1 MEMAKKREMLNMKS
15 KVSEMKNSL
24 DSLKAVSKESVNLMK
39 GQQEGSKLNH
49 KQEKTKKRNES
60 TFGICMSV

>member
-1 MEMAKKREMLNMKS
+1 MKS

-24 DSLKAVSKESVNLMK
+24 DSLKAVSKESMNLMK